1 MTELYGP
8 YVRQGNPIL
17 FMDERSSE
25 LTKYAANSFL
35 ATKITFMNE
44 IANLCELVGADVDAV
59 RKGIG
64 SDERI
69 GKRFLFPGVGYG
81 GSCFPKDVQAL
92 VRSSDDYAYDF
103 QILKSVMEVN
113 ERQKTILVDKVLK
126 YFKNDIKGKHFALWG
141 LAFKP
146 ETDDIREAPALYI
159 IDALLANGATV
170 TVFDPEAMSNV
181 RNTIGDKVNYAKN
194 QYEAL
199 ENADALLIATEWS
212 VFRNPDFDKIE
223 VALKNKVVFDGRNLY
238 DLQKMIDLGY
248 YYNSIGRKL
257 ID

>member
-1 MTELYGP
+1 M
-8 YVRQGNPIL
+8 
-17 FMDERSSE
+17 
-25 LTKYAANSFL
+25 
-35 ATKITFMNE
+35 
-44 IANLCELVGADVDAV
+44 
-59 RKGIG
+59 
-64 SDERI
+64 
-69 GKRFLFPGVGYG
+69 
-81 GSCFPKDVQAL
+81 
-92 VRSSDDYAYDF
+92 
-103 QILKSVMEVN
+103 SV
-113 ERQKTILVDKVLK
+113 QKTILVDKVLK

>member
-1 MTELYGP
+1 
-8 YVRQGNPIL
+8 
-17 FMDERSSE
+17 MDERSSE

-59 RKGIG
+59 RRGIG

-69 GKRFLFPGVGYG
+69 GKRFLFPGIGYG

-92 VRSSDDYAYDF
+92 VKAADESTYDF

-113 ERQKTILVDKVLK
+113 ERQKTILVDKVMK
-126 YFKNDIKGKHFALWG
+126 YYNNDIQGKHFALWG

-159 IDALLANGATV
+159 IDALIKHGATV
-170 TVFDPEAMSNV
+170 SVFDPEGMANV
-181 RNTIGDKVNYAKN
+181 KQIIGDKVKYEEN
-194 QYEAL
+194 QYDAL
-199 ENADALLIATEWS
+199 KGADALLIATEWS
-212 VFRNPDFDKIE
+212 VFRNPDFDKMEAI
-223 VALKNKVVFDGRNLY
+223 LKNRIIFDGRNLY
-238 DLQKMIDLGY
+238 DLEKMIDRGY

-257 ID
+257 IG